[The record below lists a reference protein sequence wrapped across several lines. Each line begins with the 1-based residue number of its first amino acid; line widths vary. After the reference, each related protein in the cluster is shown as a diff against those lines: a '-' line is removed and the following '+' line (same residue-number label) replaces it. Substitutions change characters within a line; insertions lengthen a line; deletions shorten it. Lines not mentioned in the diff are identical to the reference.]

1 MSEPAASAA
10 DSPTPAEDRWRPWK
24 RRGLIGV
31 IAAAFLLFAILAG
44 AAFIP
49 RWWAQRIGDQVD
61 GSFSAG
67 IGLGLFYGF
76 VFTGLALVVLYL
88 FFRRRRSWKI
98 WAVGLLIAAIVAAPN
113 LMTLGIVLGSGNAA
127 HAGERILDVD
137 APGFRNASTIGALAA
152 LVLVGSG
159 VYLLTSRGRSRRKLK
174 ELEQREKDGDSPS
187 AEEDEGSDPRS

>member
-1 MSEPAASAA
+1 MSEPTAPTA
-10 DSPTPAEDRWRPWK
+10 DSPPSAEDRWKPWK
-24 RRGLIGV
+24 RRGLIGL
-31 IAAAFLLFAILAG
+31 IALIFLLFMVIAG

-88 FFRRRRSWKI
+88 FFRKRRSWKI

-137 APGFRNASTIGALAA
+137 APGFRNSTAVGAIAA
-152 LVLVGSG
+152 LILIGG
-159 VYLLTSRGRSRRKLK
+159 CVYLLTSRQRSRRKLK
-174 ELEQREKDGDSPS
+174 EMKQRERD
-187 AEEDEGSDPRS
+187 AAQATEDDAG

>member
-1 MSEPAASAA
+1 MSEPAAPAAESA
-10 DSPTPAEDRWRPWK
+10 PPAEDRWRPWK
-24 RRGLIGV
+24 RRGI
-31 IAAAFLLFAILAG
+31 IALVAAVFLLFAVLIG

-113 LMTLGIVLGSGNAA
+113 LMTLGIVLGSGDAA

-137 APGFRNASTIGALAA
+137 APGFRNSSAVGAVAA
-152 LVLVGSG
+152 LIVVGAV
-159 VYLLTSRGRSRRKLK
+159 VYLLTSRSRSRSKLK
-174 ELEQREKDGDSPS
+174 EMEQRERE
-187 AEEDEGSDPRS
+187 AREATEDAGA